1 MDRLSVH
8 IAFDE
13 TWWSE
18 DMRSKLLAAMAI
30 TILAS
35 TAIRTVAAQQVAGKK
50 IDHVVA
56 GLVTGGPPFSYVEN
70 GEYKGLTHD
79 IVDAVAK
86 ANGIKVEYEPL
97 KFDAIIPALQ
107 VHQIDAGIAGF
118 YVTDARKKVVDFSEP
133 FYSEGSVLVV
143 PIDSMIKGYDDLKG
157 KTIAVELGS
166 AASQVAMKLAP
177 SWGATLRVI
186 ADAHNMK
193 LAMASGDVD
202 AEIYDS
208 AIIAYQL
215 SLEEKKPTQRIVGD
229 VMSPTDIAV
238 ALPKGSEFG
247 PVLNAGIIAMKGNGE
262 LKALEL
268 KYGMQ

>member
-1 MDRLSVH
+1 
-8 IAFDE
+8 
-13 TWWSE
+13 
-18 DMRSKLLAAMAI
+18 MRRRVLTTLAMT
-30 TILAS
+30 TILLSAS
-35 TAIRTVAAQQVAGKK
+35 MTRPVGAQPAASKQ
-50 IDHVVA
+50 IDHIVA

-70 GEYKGLTHD
+70 GQFKGLTHD
-79 IVDAVAK
+79 VVDAIAK
-86 ANGIKVEYEPL
+86 ANGISVEYEPL

-118 YVTDARKKVVDFSEP
+118 YVTDARKQVVDFSEP

-143 PIDSMIKGYDDLKG
+143 PFNSAIKSYDDLKG

-193 LAMASGDVD
+193 LAMESGDVD

-215 SLEEKKPTQRIVGD
+215 SLEVKQPTQRVVGD

-238 ALPKGSEFG
+238 ALPKGSAFLA
-247 PVLNAGIIAMKGNGE
+247 VLNAGIDTMKGNGE
-262 LKALEL
+262 LKALEQ